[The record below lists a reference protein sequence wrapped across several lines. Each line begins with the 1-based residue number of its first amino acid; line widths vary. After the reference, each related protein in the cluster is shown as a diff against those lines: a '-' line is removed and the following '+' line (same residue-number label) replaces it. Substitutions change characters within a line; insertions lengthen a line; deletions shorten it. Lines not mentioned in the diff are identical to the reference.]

1 MNEDLNIAVLRRLL
15 SQQKLVNSNI
25 HNVATSMLKP
35 ETKIQYKAN
44 GGRNYYGSVQF
55 IVGTPGT
62 TRVRVKNLQTQ
73 KERDISLADI
83 TGLVQ
88 EN

>member
-1 MNEDLNIAVLRRLL
+1 MNHDLNIAVLRRLL
-15 SQQKLVNSNI
+15 AQRKIMNTNI

-35 ETKIQYKAN
+35 GTKIQYKAN
-44 GGRNYYGSVQF
+44 GGRDYYGVVQDV
-55 IVGTPGT
+55 IGLPGT
-62 TRVRVKNLQTQ
+62 TRVRVRNMSTQ
-73 KERDISLADI
+73 KERDIYLGDV

>member
-1 MNEDLNIAVLRRLL
+1 MNSDLSLTVLRRLL
-15 SQQKLVNSNI
+15 AQSKLVNDNI

-35 ETKIQYKAN
+35 GTKIQYRAN
-44 GGRNYYGSVQF
+44 GGRDYFGSVEGVAG
-55 IVGTPGT
+55 IPGT
-62 TRVRVKNLQTQ
+62 TRVKVKNLQTQ
-73 KERDISLADI
+73 KVRDIYLADI